1 MLEVK
6 DLSVIFTKKILDQ
19 VSFTVEEGDWL
30 MIIGPNG
37 AGKTTITNAIA
48 QSLSYSGQI
57 YFKGS
62 DLKDL
67 PAKTR
72 AKNLGVLMQNHY
84 ISYAFAVKD
93 VVSLGSYSRDRG
105 FFSKKTDDE
114 DDKIEK
120 ALDLT
125 GISSLKDR
133 SVLSLSGGELQRV
146 FLAQLLVQDPRLMI
160 LDEPTN
166 HLDLSY
172 QEAIFSLVDKWRQ
185 ESGRAVISVVHDL
198 RLARMFGTK
207 ALLLKE
213 GKVFSYGD
221 IEDVMTRENLRD
233 VYGIDVYQWM
243 NRLNEGWDL

>member
-19 VSFTVEEGDWL
+19 VSFSVEEGDWL

-48 QSLSYSGQI
+48 QNLAYSGKI
-57 YFKGS
+57 YFKGE
-62 DLKDL
+62 DVKNL
-67 PAKTR
+67 PAKVR

-84 ISYAFAVKD
+84 ISYSFAVKD
-93 VVSLGSYSRDRG
+93 VVSLGSYSRDQG
-105 FFSKKTDDE
+105 FFPKKTEGEDE
-114 DDKIEK
+114 KIAR

-125 GISSLKDR
+125 GISPLKDR
-133 SVLSLSGGELQRV
+133 SILSLSGGELQRV
-146 FLAQLLVQDPRLMI
+146 FLAQLLVQDPKLMI

-172 QEAIFSLVDKWRQ
+172 QEAIFSLVDKWRKG
-185 ESGRAVISVVHDL
+185 SGRAVISVVHDL
-198 RLARMFGTK
+198 RLARMYGTK

-221 IEDVMTRENLRD
+221 IEDVMTRENLKE

>member
-19 VSFTVEEGDWL
+19 VSFTVAEGDWL

-48 QSLSYSGQI
+48 QSLAYEGQI
-57 YFKGS
+57 NFKGK

-93 VVSLGSYSRDRG
+93 VVSLGSYSRGQG

-114 DDKIEK
+114 DEKIEE

-146 FLAQLLVQDPRLMI
+146 FLAQLLVQAPRLMI

-172 QEAIFSLVDKWRQ
+172 QEIIFNLVDQWRKGA
-185 ESGRAVISVVHDL
+185 GRAVVSVVHDL
-198 RLARMFGTK
+198 RLARMYGTK

-221 IEDVMTRENLRD
+221 IEDVMTRENLKE
-233 VYGIDVYQWM
+233 VYGVDVYQWM
-243 NRLNEGWDL
+243 NKLNEGWNL

>member
-48 QSLSYSGQI
+48 QNLAYSGQI
-57 YFKGS
+57 KIKGQDVR
-62 DLKDL
+62 DLS
-67 PAKTR
+67 AKTR
-72 AKNLGVLMQNHY
+72 AKYLGVLMQNHY
-84 ISYAFAVKD
+84 ISYSFAVED
-93 VVSLGSYSRDRG
+93 VVSLGSYSRDKG
-105 FFSKKTDDE
+105 LFSKKTGDE
-114 DDKIEK
+114 DEKISR

-125 GISSLKDR
+125 GIAHLKNR

-146 FLAQLLVQDPRLMI
+146 FLAQLLVQDPDLMI

-172 QEAIFSLVDKWRQ
+172 QETIFNLVDQWRK
-185 ESGRAVISVVHDL
+185 EPGRAVISVVHDL
-198 RLARMFGTK
+198 RLARMYGTK

-213 GKVFSYGD
+213 GSVFAYGD
-221 IEDVMTRENLRD
+221 IEDVMTRENLEA
-233 VYGIDVYQWM
+233 VYQVDVYQWM
-243 NRLNEGWDL
+243 NRLNKGWDL

>member
-19 VSFTVEEGDWL
+19 VSFTVAEGDWL

-48 QSLSYSGQI
+48 QSLAYSGKI
-57 YFKGS
+57 YFKGT
-62 DLKDL
+62 DLRDL
-67 PAKTR
+67 PAKVR

-84 ISYAFAVKD
+84 ISYSFAVKD

-114 DDKIEK
+114 DEKINQ

-125 GISSLKDR
+125 GISPLKDR

-146 FLAQLLVQDPRLMI
+146 FLAQLLVQDPSLMI

-172 QEAIFSLVDKWRQ
+172 QETIFSLVDQWRQ
-185 ESGRAVISVVHDL
+185 EPGRAVISVVHDL
-198 RLARMFGTK
+198 RLARMYGTK

-221 IEDVMTRENLRD
+221 IEDVMTRENLKE
-233 VYGIDVYQWM
+233 VYGVDVYQWM
-243 NRLNEGWDL
+243 NKLNEGWNL

>member
-19 VSFTVEEGDWL
+19 VSFTVAEGDWL

-48 QSLSYSGQI
+48 QSLAYSGQI
-57 YFKGS
+57 YFKGT
-62 DLKDL
+62 DLRDL

-93 VVSLGSYSRDRG
+93 VVSLGSYSRDQG

-114 DDKIEK
+114 DEKINQ

-125 GISSLKDR
+125 GISPLKDR

-146 FLAQLLVQDPRLMI
+146 FLAQLLVQDPSLMI

-172 QEAIFSLVDKWRQ
+172 QETIFSLVDQWRQ
-185 ESGRAVISVVHDL
+185 EPGRAVISVVHDL
-198 RLARMFGTK
+198 RLARMYGTK

-221 IEDVMTRENLRD
+221 IEDVMTRENLKE
-233 VYGIDVYQWM
+233 VYGVDVYQWM
-243 NRLNEGWDL
+243 NKLNEGWNL

>member
-48 QSLSYSGQI
+48 QNLAYSGQI
-57 YFKGS
+57 NFKGL
-62 DLKDL
+62 DVKDL

-72 AKNLGVLMQNHY
+72 AKYLGVLMQKHY

-105 FFSKKTDDE
+105 LFSKKTGDE
-114 DDKIEK
+114 DEKISR

-125 GISSLKDR
+125 GIADLKDR

-146 FLAQLLVQDPRLMI
+146 FLAQLLVQDPELMI

-172 QEAIFSLVDKWRQ
+172 QETIFNLVDQWRQ

-198 RLARMFGTK
+198 GLARMYGTK

-213 GKVFSYGD
+213 GSVFAYGD
-221 IEDVMTRENLRD
+221 IEDVMTRENLKE
-233 VYGIDVYQWM
+233 VYGIDVYKWM
-243 NRLNEGWDL
+243 NRLNKGWDL

>member
-19 VSFTVEEGDWL
+19 VSFTVAEGDWL

-48 QSLSYSGQI
+48 QGLAYSGQI
-57 YFKGS
+57 YFKGT
-62 DLKDL
+62 DLRDL

-93 VVSLGSYSRDRG
+93 VVSLGSYSREQG

-125 GISSLKDR
+125 GISPLKDR

-146 FLAQLLVQDPRLMI
+146 FLAQLLVQDPSLMI

-172 QEAIFSLVDKWRQ
+172 QETIFSLVDQWRQ
-185 ESGRAVISVVHDL
+185 EPGRAVISVVHDL
-198 RLARMFGTK
+198 RLARMYGTK

-213 GKVFSYGD
+213 GKVFAYGD
-221 IEDVMTRENLRD
+221 IEDVMTRENLKE
-233 VYGIDVYQWM
+233 VYGVDVYQWM
-243 NRLNEGWDL
+243 NKLNEGWNL